1 MRPCAA
7 IAVLALACLAASA
20 AADPLA
26 AFRPPR
32 GASDRAASLGSAPQ
46 RSADEARAGLGST
59 KPEAAGGASSEE
71 EASAVTT
78 YVEPTNS
85 EGVALDASL
94 SSDVS
99 AAVAFARS
107 SLDAYEND
115 RRYAQVVHEAVD
127 ALENQ
132 LLEDSHSALSPER
145 VARDATLRVAL
156 VELRDE
162 LDRALSYGP
171 TTNLRGYPRGLGTLP
186 PETYY
191 GVVAPSRRRRRDPP
205 PPRATPSLFP
215 RGLFGLREPL
225 VDNGIRDDVSD
236 YVSFTDDTVVDYER
250 FVYDSAYDRQD
261 GYYRDGYYR
270 DDLDAY
276 DVDRFDRAD
285 RVAYADVG
293 LVGGFMQA
301 LTFVYSNKH
310 YDNPRLIDDW
320 MRCSTLAKPCSISET
335 LRRCTYEPKTTW
347 YRERRSRVNAPLDW
361 PYCADDLGEVYRYCT
376 DLERQSGVCD
386 PRVARSR
393 AVFERAREAEYAR
406 QRARNAWGSGGLY
419 R

>member
-1 MRPCAA
+1 MRPRAA
-7 IAVLALACLAASA
+7 IAVLALACLASSA

-46 RSADEARAGLGST
+46 RSADEARARLGST
-59 KPEAAGGASSEE
+59 KPEAAGGASSAE
-71 EASAVTT
+71 EASAVDD
-78 YVEPTNS
+78 VEPKAS

-127 ALENQ
+127 ALEKQ
-132 LLEDSHSALSPER
+132 LLEDSRSALSPER
-145 VARDATLRVAL
+145 AARDATLRVAL

-191 GVVAPSRRRRRDPP
+191 GVVAPSRRRRRRDSP
-205 PPRATPSLFP
+205 PPRGAPPSLFP
-215 RGLFGLREPL
+215 RGLFGLRAPL
-225 VDNGIRDDVSD
+225 SRDGVRDDVDD
-236 YVSFTDDTVVDYER
+236 YVSFTDDTRVDDER
-250 FVYDSAYDRQD
+250 FVYDSAYRYDR
-261 GYYRDGYYR
+261 RDGDYYYR

-276 DVDRFDRAD
+276 DVDGFDRAD

-301 LTFVYSNKH
+301 LTFVYSSK
-310 YDNPRLIDDW
+310 YYENPSLIDDW
-320 MRCSTLAKPCSISET
+320 MRCSTLARPCSISET

-406 QRARNAWGSGGLY
+406 QRARNARGSGGLY
-419 R
+419 

>member
-1 MRPCAA
+1 MRPRAA

-59 KPEAAGGASSEE
+59 KPEAAFGASSEE

-156 VELRDE
+156 VEYIR
-162 LDRALSYGP
+162 
-171 TTNLRGYPRGLGTLP
+171 
-186 PETYY
+186 PEKKFD
-191 GVVAPSRRRRRDPP
+191 GISQ
-205 PPRATPSLFP
+205 
-215 RGLFGLREPL
+215 LREQIGL
-225 VDNGIRDDVSD
+225 
-236 YVSFTDDTVVDYER
+236 
-250 FVYDSAYDRQD
+250 DSHDARVLLESI
-261 GYYRDGYYR
+261 GP
-270 DDLDAY
+270 DDL
-276 DVDRFDRAD
+276 RRA
-285 RVAYADVG
+285 
-293 LVGGFMQA
+293 
-301 LTFVYSNKH
+301 
-310 YDNPRLIDDW
+310 P
-320 MRCSTLAKPCSISET
+320 E
-335 LRRCTYEPKTTW
+335 
-347 YRERRSRVNAPLDW
+347 
-361 PYCADDLGEVYRYCT
+361 
-376 DLERQSGVCD
+376 
-386 PRVARSR
+386 
-393 AVFERAREAEYAR
+393 
-406 QRARNAWGSGGLY
+406 
-419 R
+419 